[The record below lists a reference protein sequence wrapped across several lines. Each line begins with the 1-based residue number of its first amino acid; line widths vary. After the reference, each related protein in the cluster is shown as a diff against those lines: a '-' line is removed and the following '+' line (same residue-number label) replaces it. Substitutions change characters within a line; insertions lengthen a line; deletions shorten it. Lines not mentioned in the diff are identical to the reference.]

1 MNTRPPMIMTASSV
15 TVILQGKSHTIYRD
29 HPSWKNIRRAIK
41 EQDWNALPD
50 LIDVK
55 AAIGRWTQGRYTVT
69 ETEVL
74 CDGERLPPAIEER
87 VLMFLNE
94 GLSFEYLLKFHER
107 LDANPSHRAVTE
119 LYDFLENKN
128 IPIGADGCFY
138 AYKAVRSDWKDI
150 YSGTIDN
157 SIGTSPEMPRNK
169 VDDNRDRTCSKG
181 LHVGGLQYV
190 KLYGQNDSRYVIVKV
205 DPANVVSVPRDHN
218 AQKVRVS
225 TYDVIEEYTGPLP
238 ETVYGQDVPDWVEDE
253 WEDESWNTD
262 EKYCLGCDD
271 WLEVDFSA
279 TQCPTCS
286 EKF

>member
-1 MNTRPPMIMTASSV
+1 MIMTASSV

-29 HPSWKNIRRAIK
+29 HPSWQNIRKAIAT
-41 EQDWNALPD
+41 EDWNALPD
-50 LIDVK
+50 LIDVQ
-55 AAIGRWTQGRYTVT
+55 AAIARWAQGRYTVT

-74 CDGERLPPAIEER
+74 CDGERLPPAIETR
-87 VLMFLNE
+87 VLAFLAE

-138 AYKAVRSDWKDI
+138 AYKAIRSDWKDI

-190 KLYGQNDSRYVIVKV
+190 KLYGRGDSKYVIVKV

-238 ETVYGQDVPDWVEDE
+238 ETVYGQTVPDWVQDD

-262 EKYCLGCDD
+262 EKYCLKCDD
-271 WLEVDFSA
+271 WLEVAFD
-279 TQCPTCS
+279 TLDCPTCG
-286 EKF
+286 ERF